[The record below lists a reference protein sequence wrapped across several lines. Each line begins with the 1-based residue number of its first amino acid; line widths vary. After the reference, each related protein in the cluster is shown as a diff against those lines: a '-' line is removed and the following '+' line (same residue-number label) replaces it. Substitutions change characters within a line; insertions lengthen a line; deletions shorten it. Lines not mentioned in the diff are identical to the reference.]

1 MKKKFLLLLA
11 VGMLLSCEAIFVEN
25 ISNAKVSILAP
36 TEGTTIS
43 TGIINFNWN
52 AVDAADLYQ
61 IQIATPNFSNASQI
75 VVDTTVT
82 KTSFSKNMT
91 IGNYQWRVKAL
102 NSDYQT
108 RFTITS
114 FEVN

>member
-11 VGMLLSCEAIFVEN
+11 LGMLLGCEAIFVEN
-25 ISNAKVSILAP
+25 ISNATVSILAP
-36 TEGTTIS
+36 KDGTAIS

-52 AVDAADLYQ
+52 AVDDADMYQ
-61 IQIATPNFSNASQI
+61 IQIATPGFSNASQV
-75 VVDTTVT
+75 VVDSTIT
-82 KTSFSKNMT
+82 KTSFSKNLT
-91 IGNYQWRVKAL
+91 IGVYQWRVKGL

-108 RFTITS
+108 NFTTAS